1 MKKIVIIDIG
11 SNSIRLVLIRLGR
24 KGNFKIIHDLKES
37 VGLEKDL
44 DKDLI
49 IKPDRIRKALRTLHM
64 FRNHCEAVKPDEII
78 VVATEA
84 VRRAANQ
91 EEFLQRIKEETE
103 FEVRVLSGREE
114 AYYGFIGVTNS
125 MDISDALLM
134 DLGGGSTELTWI
146 ENGMVKETVSLPYGA
161 INVTQQFELNDTIKE
176 DQLRKLEKKL
186 VNVYQQV
193 PWLNN
198 YQIPRMVGIGGTFR
212 NLCKIDRRRKAYP
225 LERTHNYVMHAQ
237 DIYEIHK
244 EISSRNLKQR
254 RTIKGLSGDR
264 IDTIVGATSVI
275 TQLTKFCNINE
286 VVISGH
292 GLREGLI
299 YDYIARNMNLQGD
312 ILEKSLLKNLNN
324 YNLDIDHARR
334 VYKITCSM
342 FEQLRGLANIEGD
355 YAKVL
360 KAASMMHDVG
370 MALNFYQ
377 QNEHVFYVLVNSELH
392 GLSHRELVMS
402 AYAASN
408 QFNSKRH
415 YAGPRFKIFLEEKDE
430 EALKGIGLLIRIAR
444 SLDRSMSGLIQDVL
458 IEVEKDK
465 VIIKTIA
472 SGNIELEILDALR
485 YCDDFQ
491 RYFHKPLFIM

>member
-11 SNSIRLVLIRLGR
+11 SNSIRLILVRLGN
-24 KGNFKIIHDLKES
+24 KGNFKIVHDLKES

-44 DKDLI
+44 DSDWM
-49 IKPDRIRKALRTLHM
+49 IKPDRIRKALKTMQM
-64 FRNHCEAVKPDEII
+64 FRNHCNAVEPDEVI

-91 EEFLQRIKEETE
+91 EELIRRIKEETG
-103 FEVRVLSGREE
+103 FEVRVLSGKEE
-114 AYYGFIGVTNS
+114 AHYGYIGVINS
-125 MDISDALLM
+125 MDISEGLLM

-146 ENGMVKETVSLPYGA
+146 ENSKVRESVSLPLGA
-161 INVTQQFELNDTIKE
+161 INVTQQFELNDTIKDE
-176 DQLRKLEKKL
+176 QLRRMEREL
-186 VNVYQQV
+186 VTVYEQV
-193 PWLNN
+193 PWLSNF
-198 YQIPRMVGIGGTFR
+198 QTPIMIGIGGAFR

-225 LERTHNYVMHAQ
+225 LERTHNYLMNDR
-237 DIYEIHK
+237 DIFEIQK
-244 EISSRNLKQR
+244 EINSRNLKQR
-254 RTIKGLSGDR
+254 RTLKGLSGDR
-264 IDTIVGATSVI
+264 GDTIVGATSI
-275 TQLTKFCNINE
+275 IAQLIKFCNIDE
-286 VVISGH
+286 VAISGH

-312 ILEKSLLKNLNN
+312 VLEKSLLKNLNN

-334 VYKITCSM
+334 VYQITYAL
-342 FEQLRGLANIEGD
+342 FEQLRGLANIKGD

-444 SLDRSMSGLIQDVL
+444 SLDRSMSGLIQDVSCE
-458 IEVEKDK
+458 IEKDK
-465 VIIKTIA
+465 VIIKTLA
-472 SGNIELEILDALR
+472 KGNIELEILDALR
-485 YCDDFQ
+485 YCDDFH
-491 RYFHKPLFIM
+491 RYFGKSLFVM